1 MTTLTGKQI
10 PVAHLLALRQML
22 ILEMKGMKR
31 RGRTAYAILKS
42 DYGLKGSRETVLATL
57 NVWRNHT
64 LSK

>member
-10 PVAHLLALRQML
+10 HVAHLLALRQML

-57 NVWRNHT
+57 NVWRNQNFG
-64 LSK
+64 

>member
-1 MTTLTGKQI
+1 
-10 PVAHLLALRQML
+10 ML

-42 DYGLKGSRETVLATL
+42 DYGLKGPRETVLTTL